1 MKQEQKGQPLSNLSN
16 TELVIAK
23 MMENNAQGRPGNEA
37 VKFLGFGVRS
47 RQWRNQ
53 QARDE

>member
-37 VKFLGFGVRS
+37 VKLLGFGGP
-47 RQWRNQ
+47 Q
-53 QARDE
+53 QAVTQPASPG